1 MISVGREREGS
12 RRKSGESIAK
22 NGGWLAALQA
32 IGEMAGGEFSEAGES
47 VGDAFNRAKPRR
59 ACANGREKRGQ
70 HSGGGFVAPVAEQ
83 ACEADAENGAV
94 APGLFGRGILHVWD
108 AKVVRL
114 FLGGTVED
122 DANLFQ
128 GDEAAVDHFVET
140 GKNLFD
146 ALGRLND
153 FEDDR
158 QILGE
163 AQKLV

>member
-1 MISVGREREGS
+1 MISVCRERERS

-22 NGGWLAALQA
+22 NGEWLAALQA

-94 APGLFGRGILHVWD
+94 EPGLFGRGILHVWD

-122 DANLFQ
+122 DANFFQ
-128 GDEAAVDHFVET
+128 RDEPPVDHFVET

-146 ALGRLND
+146 ALGGLDD
-153 FEDDR
+153 FEDDGE
-158 QILGE
+158 ILRE
-163 AQKLV
+163 A